1 MANKSVQVRI
11 DQLADQ
17 VIVSNNMGR
26 KWRIPFEE
34 SVSSDES
41 VRGVIADVSSAFLTG
56 TILSHLANTDANTL
70 VYTLTIESK

>member
-17 VIVSNNMGR
+17 VIVSNDKGR
-26 KWRIPFEE
+26 KWSIPFEQ
-34 SVSSDES
+34 SVSEDDS
-41 VRGVIADVSSAFLTG
+41 VRGIIADVSSAFLTG
-56 TILSHLANTDANTL
+56 TILSHLANTDAKTL